1 MELCYPVQIYK
12 APSSEEEKQR
22 MNKNKRDRN
31 KKRSRRQ
38 SERKFSDEIRKN
50 IYEKRFFLYF
60 YDFITPVFFSSHCY
74 IRISSYIK
82 ARVLNK

>member
-50 IYEKRFFLYF
+50 IYEKRFFYIFMILSHLYF
-60 YDFITPVFFSSHCY
+60 SQVTATFEYPPI
-74 IRISSYIK
+74 
-82 ARVLNK
+82 